1 MENASKALIMAASV
15 LIGVVI
21 MSLAV
26 YLFTYFSSSVN
37 EMNNQIE
44 QGQLQQFNNQFTSYE
59 AKGKTLTIYD
69 VITVTNLAK
78 ENNAYYGLTEQ
89 TDNNFYIKVVF
100 QGTSMESK
108 TEKDLTDI
116 LLTNS
121 SELDYMEDEI
131 TGAEIRQLKK
141 YQCEV
146 HFNANTG
153 RVNKIVIDVQENI

>member
-37 EMNNQIE
+37 EMNSQIE
-44 QGQLQQFNNQFTSYE
+44 QGQLQEFNNKFTSYE

-78 ENNAYYGLTEQ
+78 ENNLHYGLTEQ
-89 TDNNFYIKVVF
+89 TDNIKVIF
-100 QGTSMESK
+100 QGESMETK
-108 TEKDLTDI
+108 TEEDLTEI

-121 SELDYMEDEI
+121 EELDETEDEV
-131 TGAEIRQLKK
+131 TGAEKQQLKK
-141 YQCEV
+141 YESQVFLNE
-146 HFNANTG
+146 NTG
-153 RVNKIVIDVQENI
+153 RVNKIVFK